1 MWLQKMFLQKR
12 KLNKPEETKKHELQN
27 PKILEVNLIKEE
39 AAVSFN
45 WSKNLLMLVFVLFLA
60 GLVVAEVY
68 FGLNWWEEQEAAQ
81 IQVLSDKVMK
91 LDAEAGKLKKSAAA
105 ALAYKEKSAVFT
117 DLLSNHIYWSNFFNW
132 LEKNTLSSVRYE
144 GFSGT
149 LDGAYSLA
157 ATTDTY
163 ADVSWQ
169 VKAFLNDPLVQQVEV
184 TNAASSKNKTKSD
197 RISFNLVLKV
207 NPSVFKK

>member
-1 MWLQKMFLQKR
+1 MFLQKG
-12 KLNKPEETKKHELQN
+12 KLNKPEGAKKHELQN

-45 WSKNLLMLVFVLFLA
+45 WSKNLLVLALVLFLA
-60 GLVVAEVY
+60 GLVVTEVY

-81 IQVLSDKVMK
+81 VQVLSDKVAK
-91 LDAEAGKLKKSAAA
+91 LDAEASKLKKSATA
-105 ALAYKEKSAVFT
+105 ALSYKEKSAVFT
-117 DLLSNHIYWSNFFNW
+117 DLLNNHIYWSNFFNW
-132 LEKNTLSSVRYE
+132 LEKNTLSSVHYE

-149 LDGAYSLA
+149 LDGTYSLA

-169 VKAFLNDPLVQQVEV
+169 VKAFLNDPLVQEVEV
-184 TNAASSKNKTKSD
+184 TSAASSKSKTNSGQV
-197 RISFNLVLKV
+197 SFGLVLKV
-207 NPSVFKK
+207 NPDIFKK